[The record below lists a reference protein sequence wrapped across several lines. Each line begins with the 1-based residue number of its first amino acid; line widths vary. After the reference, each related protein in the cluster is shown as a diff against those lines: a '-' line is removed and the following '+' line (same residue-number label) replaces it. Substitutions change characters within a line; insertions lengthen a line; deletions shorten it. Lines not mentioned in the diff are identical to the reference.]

1 MEREKLKERIWK
13 TLREIKFG
21 ETKSYL
27 WLAEKL
33 GMKNKVRYISSLLK
47 ENPYL
52 ISVPCHRVIRK
63 DGRIGGYLL
72 GENFKKY
79 LIEWEKSFL

>member
-1 MEREKLKERIWK
+1 MEKEKLKEKIWK
-13 TLREIKFG
+13 ILREIKFG

-52 ISVPCHRVIRK
+52 ISIPCHRVIK
-63 DGRIGGYLL
+63 KNGKPGKYVL
-72 GENFKKY
+72 GSKFKKF
-79 LIEWEKSFL
+79 LIEWEKNFF